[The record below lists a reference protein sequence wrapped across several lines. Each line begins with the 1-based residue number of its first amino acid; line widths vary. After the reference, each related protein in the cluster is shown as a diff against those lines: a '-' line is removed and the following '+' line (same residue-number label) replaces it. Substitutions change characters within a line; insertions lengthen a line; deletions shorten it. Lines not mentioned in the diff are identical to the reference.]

1 MFFLL
6 KSDFFNRSLVDTI
19 NDKLFYFERESV
31 KPLLWTKILFE
42 SDVKNDEV
50 YSILNNLID
59 PRMIFLDK
67 ELSYDEIKNCIVIFK
82 FLNSNFSKDLIK
94 LIYCLF
100 YVLT

>member
-1 MFFLL
+1 MF
-6 KSDFFNRSLVDTI
+6 DRSLVDTI

-67 ELSYDEIKNCIVIFK
+67 ELSYDEIKNCIIIFELK
-82 FLNSNFSKDLIK
+82 LNIIVNLNI
-94 LIYCLF
+94 
-100 YVLT
+100 VLQSLKHYI